1 MRIVTS
7 CFALA
12 RPCGGWD
19 TRHPDHRRRAGCIP
33 NGPNEHQS
41 RFYRELMGAGVL
53 IAALVALLWSGSLVV
68 LALGA
73 LLASLVVFAG
83 LLVIVWRRSR

>member
-1 MRIVTS
+1 MRIDTG

-12 RPCGGWD
+12 RPRGGWD
-19 TRHPDHRRRAGCIP
+19 ARHSDHRRRDGRIP
-33 NGPNEHQS
+33 TDPDKHQS
-41 RFYRELMGAGVL
+41 HLYRELMGAGVL

-73 LLASLVVFAG
+73 LLASLVIFAG
-83 LLVIVWRRSR
+83 FLIIVQRRSR